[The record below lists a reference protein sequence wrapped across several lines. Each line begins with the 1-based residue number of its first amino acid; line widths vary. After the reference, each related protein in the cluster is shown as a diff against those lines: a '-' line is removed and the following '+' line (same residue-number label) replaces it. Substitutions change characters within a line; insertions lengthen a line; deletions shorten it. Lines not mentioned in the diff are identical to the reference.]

1 MSIAGTG
8 APPDRLVGL
17 LGKLANLDR
26 RHGATVALQ
35 RDSIRRTRSKW
46 SQTASR
52 GDDSSSAVTTCCQ
65 IKCAVRPTPD
75 NRSTTMRSPV
85 STHHPTSDRPEMP
98 DGYGV
103 PADSIDLLNWADVE
117 RRLLRHGVTLT
128 RAARRTP
135 RVRRSSR
142 AS

>member
-1 MSIAGTG
+1 M
-8 APPDRLVGL
+8 
-17 LGKLANLDR
+17 
-26 RHGATVALQ
+26 
-35 RDSIRRTRSKW
+35 
-46 SQTASR
+46 
-52 GDDSSSAVTTCCQ
+52 
-65 IKCAVRPTPD
+65 
-75 NRSTTMRSPV
+75 
-85 STHHPTSDRPEMP
+85 STHHPTSDRPETP

-117 RRLLRHGVTLT
+117 RRLVRHGVTLT